1 MDTLNEWVKPPVVW
15 FVVGVILLLLEFA
28 SPGVIMLFFGIGA
41 WLVAVLC
48 LMLDLSINMQLFLFI
63 LSSLFLLISLRKWF
77 KTLFQGR
84 FESNEA
90 GEEVLKEFVG
100 KKAVVTREITATGGK
115 VEFQGSHWG
124 AEAGTVIPQ
133 GAAVEIVGRNNITL
147 IVKPLT

>member
-1 MDTLNEWVKPPVVW
+1 MDTLNEWLKPPAVW

-28 SPGVIMLFFGIGA
+28 SPGVIILFFVIGA
-41 WLVAVLC
+41 WMVAFIC
-48 LMLDLSINMQLFLFI
+48 LFIDLSINVQLSIFI
-63 LSSLFLLISLRKWF
+63 LLSLFLLISLRKWF
-77 KTLFQGR
+77 KSLLQGR

-90 GEEVLKEFVG
+90 GEEVLREFVG

-133 GAAVEIVGRNNITL
+133 GTAVEIVGRNNITL

>member
-1 MDTLNEWVKPPVVW
+1 MDTLNEWLKPPIIW
-15 FVVGVILLLLEFA
+15 FAAGVLLLLLEFS
-28 SPGVIMLFFGIGA
+28 SPGVVILFFGIGA
-41 WLVAVLC
+41 WLTAVLC
-48 LMLDLSINMQLFLFI
+48 LFIDLSINMQLSAFI

-77 KTLFQGR
+77 KRLLQGR

-90 GEEVLKEFVG
+90 GEEVLSEFVG

-115 VEFQGSHWG
+115 VEFQGSNWG

-133 GAAVEIVGRNNITL
+133 GTAVEIVGRNNITL